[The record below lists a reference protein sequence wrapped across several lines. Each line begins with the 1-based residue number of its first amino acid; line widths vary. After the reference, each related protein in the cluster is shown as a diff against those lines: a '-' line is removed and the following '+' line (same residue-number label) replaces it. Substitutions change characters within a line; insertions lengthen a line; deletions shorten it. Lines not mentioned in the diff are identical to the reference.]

1 MKLGSGQEDLV
12 IVIPR
17 QIIGSSLRVLG
28 LDLMNTKALMP
39 LIVAYIV
46 IVQTSLRFSTNM
58 LA

>member
-1 MKLGSGQEDLV
+1 MV

-28 LDLMNTKALMP
+28 LDLMNTKALVT

-46 IVQTSLRFSTNM
+46 TVQTSLRFSTNM